1 MSLRGAFPDLFVIS
15 RDKDVSVDDIMYF
28 PNGIHWDLR
37 FSRNVHDWELESL
50 SSFMDLVYSI
60 PLKGE
65 GDDKLD
71 WRHNPNKGFS
81 VKEYYCCMSIVSF
94 DPFPW
99 KSIWKAKVLPRVAF
113 FSWTAALGR
122 LFTIDNLR
130 KRNPI
135 LIDWCCMCKKSG
147 ESVDHLLLHCP
158 LAWKLWSMVLGLF
171 GVH

>member
-1 MSLRGAFPDLFVIS
+1 MSLRRAFPDLFVIS
-15 RDKDVSVDDIMYF
+15 RDKDDSVDDIMYF
-28 PNGIHWDLR
+28 PNGILHWDLR

-113 FSWTAALGR
+113 FLGQ
-122 LFTIDNLR
+122 
-130 KRNPI
+130 
-135 LIDWCCMCKKSG
+135 
-147 ESVDHLLLHCP
+147 LL
-158 LAWKLWSMVLGLF
+158 
-171 GVH
+171 